1 MSNMLSCRLSFVFAF
16 IGVMLMFASC
26 SSDEVQGDEV
36 ALDSLADKA
45 IAMSDSVIGTEP
57 VDTFLTLS
65 PQQADSL
72 YFRLSHHYSENFN
85 FVVKADSLTL
95 IPREGDLLT
104 DTCKVYSG
112 DLIAVAS
119 IKTIPGDSIDSVW
132 VKVAHDQF
140 TMGWIPEDELLK
152 GVVPDDSISEML
164 DLMTGSRGFWMSAL
178 VFCGIIGF
186 FLRKGKVEKLQIVRF
201 NDMDSFYPL
210 LFLTAVAIMASV
222 YASIQNFV
230 PEYWQEYYYHPTLNP
245 LQLPALMSSLVVL
258 LWVVIILYIAVVDEV
273 YHNFYFV
280 PGVAYLLE
288 LTGLAM
294 VLYLVVSW
302 STIFYVGYV
311 FTPILI
317 AAGWWMYV
325 KNR

>member
-1 MSNMLSCRLSFVFAF
+1 MENKVPLWQIFLVFAK
-16 IGVMLMFASC
+16 IGAFTIGGGYAMIPIIQ
-26 SSDEVQGDEV
+26 DE
-36 ALDSLADKA
+36 
-45 IAMSDSVIGTEP
+45 MS
-57 VDTFLTLS
+57 
-65 PQQADSL
+65 
-72 YFRLSHHYSENFN
+72 R
-85 FVVKADSLTL
+85 K
-95 IPREGDLLT
+95 
-104 DTCKVYSG
+104 K
-112 DLIAVAS
+112 
-119 IKTIPGDSIDSVW
+119 
-132 VKVAHDQF
+132 
-140 TMGWIPEDELLK
+140 WIPEDELLK

-178 VFCGIIGF
+178 VLCGVIGF
-186 FLRKGKVEKLQIVRF
+186 FLRRGKVKKLQILRF